1 MATISLT
8 INLCNTMARNWES
21 DFSVW
26 AQPPSKTEEQR
37 SENAI
42 RGTRAAVNGSS
53 NLNQRRIKVFTQG
66 SYRNRV
72 NVRQDSDVD
81 LGVMLYYDAFLDEY
95 PEGKTRA
102 DFGNYDAGYSF
113 SQFKDELEAA
123 LVDHFGRTAVKR
135 GNKAFT
141 IRENTYHVE
150 ADVVPLF
157 EFRQYW
163 ERGNYRAGVAL
174 MTDQGKRIEN
184 YPERLVEY
192 WPSTPLHYENGVSK
206 NDNTRRRFKGAVR
219 ILKKI
224 RSEMED
230 TGSSSAKSIPGYL
243 PECLCWNVPN
253 VAFTGSTWDARVQ
266 AVLMHLWNNTK
277 DDESCK
283 TWCEV
288 DDIKYLFRASQP
300 WARQAAHTFIDEA
313 WDYIG
318 VRSS

>member
-1 MATISLT
+1 
-8 INLCNTMARNWES
+8 MARNWES

-135 GNKAFT
+135 GNKAFN

-163 ERGNYRAGVAL
+163 ERENYRAGVAL

-192 WPSTPLHYENGVSK
+192 WPSTPLHYKTAFPRMTTPDAASK
-206 NDNTRRRFKGAVR
+206 GLCASSRKFAARWKTPVPHQRSRFLVTC
-219 ILKKI
+219 
-224 RSEMED
+224 S
-230 TGSSSAKSIPGYL
+230 
-243 PECLCWNVPN
+243 NVY
-253 VAFTGSTWDARVQ
+253 AGTCR
-266 AVLMHLWNNTK
+266 M
-277 DDESCK
+277 
-283 TWCEV
+283 
-288 DDIKYLFRASQP
+288 
-300 WARQAAHTFIDEA
+300 
-313 WDYIG
+313 
-318 VRSS
+318 

>member
-1 MATISLT
+1 
-8 INLCNTMARNWES
+8 MARNWES
-21 DFSVW
+21 DFSFW

-42 RGTRAAVNGSS
+42 RGIRTAVNGCS

-81 LGVMLYYDAFLDEY
+81 LGVMLYYDSFLDEY

-102 DFGNYDAGYSF
+102 DFGNLDGDYPY
-113 SQFKDELEAA
+113 SQFKNELEEA
-123 LVDHFGRTAVKR
+123 LVDRFGRAAVKR
-135 GNKAFT
+135 GNKAFN
-141 IRENTYHVE
+141 IRGNTYHVE

-174 MTDQGKRIEN
+174 VTDQGKRIEN

-192 WPSTPLHYENGVSK
+192 WPSTPLHYENGNSK
-206 NDNTRRRFKGAVR
+206 NMATSRRYRGLVR

-224 RSEMED
+224 CNEMED
-230 TGSSSAKSIPGYL
+230 SGSSSAKAIPGYL
-243 PECLCWNVPN
+243 LECLCWNVPGT
-253 VAFTGSTWDARVQ
+253 AFTGSTWDARVR
-266 AVLMHLWNNTK
+266 AVLVDLWSNTK
-277 DDESCK
+277 DDASCNS
-283 TWCEV
+283 WCEV
-288 DDIKYLFRASQP
+288 DAIKYLFHSSQP
-300 WARQAAHTFIDEA
+300 WTRAAAHAFIDEA
-313 WDYIG
+313 WNYVV